1 MPASTYVK
9 KHRTI
14 SVADMLVTI
23 AVLTVAVVMA
33 VYAISLWIDAPTP

>member
-1 MPASTYVK
+1 
-9 KHRTI
+9 
-14 SVADMLVTI
+14 VADMLVTI